1 MTHGM
6 YPLGRLT
13 PSLVRQE
20 PLFAGA
26 AAPAGT
32 LFVLGDAGG
41 YAAAAVSG
49 RELLVGR
56 NTPDV
61 HIAIGR
67 EDAYVSREHATLRCV
82 EYGNSTQWVLRNG
95 GTLPI
100 RMPDTA
106 PLLRA
111 HEAPLP
117 TGYTPLYI
125 QGTQLHVVEVL
136 VSDGQRRRGTVR
148 PDTSTGNL
156 RLPLTRREWLVL
168 VAMFR
173 DVLTR
178 EDQARP
184 LTWNETGRLLN
195 TVPGQSGWNDRKAEN
210 VVDGIRQRLTAAGID
225 RLTWESAPSE
235 ALKANLQRVLIDT
248 GTLQP
253 EDLQILTT
261 GIGDNGEN

>member
-1 MTHGM
+1 MTQGM

-32 LFVLGDAGG
+32 LFVLGDDGG
-41 YAAAAVSG
+41 YAAAAVTG
-49 RELLVGR
+49 RELVVGR

-61 HIAIGR
+61 HVAVGR
-67 EDAYVSREHATLRCV
+67 DDAYISRQHATVRCV
-82 EYGNSTQWVLRNG
+82 EHGAGTRWVLRNG

-100 RMPDTA
+100 RVPDTE

-111 HEAPLP
+111 HELPLP
-117 TGYTPLYI
+117 TGYTPVYI
-125 QGTQLHVVEVL
+125 QGAQLHVVELL
-136 VSDGQRRRGTVR
+136 VSDGRRQRGAVR

-173 DVLTR
+173 DVLAR
-178 EDQARP
+178 EDQALP
-184 LTWNETGRLLN
+184 LTWNETAKVLN
-195 TVPGQSGWNDRKAEN
+195 GVPGQSGWTDRRAEN
-210 VVDGIRQRLTAAGID
+210 VVDAVKQRLTAAGID
-225 RLTWESAPSE
+225 RLTRETAPSE
-235 ALKANLQRVLIDT
+235 ALKANLLRVLVDT
-248 GTLQP
+248 GTLLP
-253 EDLQILTT
+253 DDLQVLTT
-261 GIGDNGEN
+261 GIGD